1 MGSTKNDDFEM
12 DQNCDNSIKSEG
24 FKTNSNCDIKI
35 FDNKN
40 GDFGKE
46 CYNMIKD
53 YKQHNLGVCVFEEIM
68 EPLH

>member
-1 MGSTKNDDFEM
+1 MTLKW
-12 DQNCDNSIKSEG
+12 
-24 FKTNSNCDIKI
+24 IKI
-35 FDNKN
+35 VTIALKVKVSKQIVIVTLNFLITIIEN